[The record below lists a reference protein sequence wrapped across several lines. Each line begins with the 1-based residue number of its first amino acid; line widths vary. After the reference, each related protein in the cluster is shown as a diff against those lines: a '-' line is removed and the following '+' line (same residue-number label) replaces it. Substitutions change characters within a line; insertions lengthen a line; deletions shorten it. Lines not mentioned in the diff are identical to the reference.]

1 MPSRAPGPSG
11 GDQHRDRSG
20 KRLGSA
26 GARSCVFLF
35 RPRCATLDV
44 IFVEHALDDRVG
56 RSPEPALGLR
66 FDSAQG
72 AAQRWR
78 TANLDP
84 INANGDNCARADV
97 GAAPQP
103 AAAAE
108 FRPDLNSECCMG
120 FACQA
125 VPIAAAVA
133 SRSWLTADRSQ

>member
-1 MPSRAPGPSG
+1 MPSRASGPSG

-20 KRLGSA
+20 SA
-26 GARSCVFLF
+26 SDRHELVHASSLS

-84 INANGDNCARADV
+84 IDANGDDCARANI
-97 GAAPQP
+97 GAAPEP
-103 AAAAE
+103 AVAPENAASSE
-108 FRPDLNSECCMG
+108 FRMLHG
-120 FACQA
+120 F
-125 VPIAAAVA
+125 
-133 SRSWLTADRSQ
+133 DR